1 MQLQIDKEQKE
12 IKSHGSYEFPLRIS
26 HERLSWFDTGSFPW
40 HWHTEIELTLV
51 LEGNMA
57 YQVNEHLYRLEAGDG
72 LFCNTNMLHTGHR
85 LESED
90 CHYLSV
96 TFHPRLLYGYGSSIL
111 QSKYVEPILKDK
123 SLSSLHFH
131 SREPWMEEVLYQLR
145 CIYQLE
151 ETRPDSVEIRMQI
164 CLLDIWR
171 LLYENVETRTAV
183 AGQGKDTERIRRII
197 GYIQAHYTENIT
209 LDELAA
215 QVHLCRSE
223 CCRMFR
229 RYMQET
235 MFDYLIRYR
244 LEQSLTL
251 LRNTSLNITQ
261 IAQQVGFATPGYYSR
276 LFKGVMGCTPV
287 EYRRTKGRGKIGE

>member
-1 MQLQIDKEQKE
+1 
-12 IKSHGSYEFPLRIS
+12 
-26 HERLSWFDTGSFPW
+26 
-40 HWHTEIELTLV
+40 
-51 LEGNMA
+51 
-57 YQVNEHLYRLEAGDG
+57 
-72 LFCNTNMLHTGHR
+72 
-85 LESED
+85 
-90 CHYLSV
+90 
-96 TFHPRLLYGYGSSIL
+96 
-111 QSKYVEPILKDK
+111 
-123 SLSSLHFH
+123 
-131 SREPWMEEVLYQLR
+131 MEEVLGQLR
-145 CIYQLE
+145 RIYQLE
-151 ETRPDSVEIRMQI
+151 ETSPDSIEIQMQI

-171 LLYENVETRTAV
+171 LLYENVDPRTAA
-183 AGQGKDTERIRRII
+183 AGQGKDTERIRQII
-197 GYIQAHYTENIT
+197 GYIQSHYTENIT
-209 LDELAA
+209 LDELAE

-276 LFKGVMGCTPV
+276 LFKGVMGCTPM